1 MTPDEAVL
9 MDLLLERGYT
19 REQAARALVALT
31 LPETLAP
38 ITEQERT
45 HALYGLQTLCVRDLT
60 VLAERRGYL
69 PRASATPRKGRT

>member
-31 LPETLAP
+31 LPEPTVAFLGM
-38 ITEQERT
+38 ERNVEDRT
-45 HALYGLQTLCVRDLT
+45 PAGQQWMAAEIQAM
-60 VLAERRGYL
+60 AERRGYL
-69 PRASATPRKGRT
+69 PKVTP